1 MTADRA
7 SLRGVYL
14 LALMALLST
23 KWAFAET
30 AHSNPVENDI
40 RYLLVFRA
48 LPPHQ
53 KKERNFYE
61 LAREI
66 KGFID
71 GRFFPPSAV
80 ITDEE
85 IRYNV
90 LKIIKTKVLKTT
102 RSNQSPRAS
111 NKSRYVLAYNSLY
124 KLCAIDYRIDLKN
137 SNRGAIHYTDC
148 ESGQQYDFPIQARR
162 PFEILEVEFLTENIL
177 RSVWEA
183 KHQDSKN

>member
-1 MTADRA
+1 MTPKSSMIGAW
-7 SLRGVYL
+7 LM
-14 LALMALLST
+14 ALMASLPAE
-23 KWAFAET
+23 WAVAEAT
-30 AHSNPVENDI
+30 GSNTIEDDI

-71 GRFFPPSAV
+71 ARFFPPTAV

-102 RSNQSPRAS
+102 RSNRSPRAS

-137 SNRGAIHYTDC
+137 SNGGAIHYTDC
-148 ESGQQYDFPIQARR
+148 ESGQQHDFPIQTRR
-162 PFEILEVEFLTENIL
+162 PFEILEIELLTENVL

-183 KHQDSKN
+183 KHQSSKN